1 MTSRVSPEFGQEPQ
15 RRYNFTDLYLRM
27 YQVCSGR
34 IYAQGKQALA
44 KSTNYPWAQQLD
56 FIAKDP
62 FPTASMTHVQ
72 GHRLNGDSS
81 PRLPPNVL
89 ESWNYLQSRPQ
100 RVSRRHTPP
109 RQLLPSRWFGLV
121 TAIIGTLSASFV
133 DSKHHFYLYH
143 DDSIE
148 LNADNA
154 RMAFFKCRGTRR
166 MGAGLASQ
174 RFTCKV
180 VQSSSHRRSF
190 YLHVVTRKLRS
201 QQVFIVF
208 NNGRMR
214 FATCILMLGD
224 NDSGLVP
231 LLGRYAEG
239 KYWVLEAPQA
249 SFELESQIVFLFDNA
264 RIQIWH
270 AHPDAARSPNE
281 RAGRNRVWALRITP
295 DRELTSSN
303 VAWCLGIDVAS
314 LQCSGGREAGLVQ
327 WVETNIDWLS
337 LTLEYFKTL
346 FAEATSPDL
355 HHSLS
360 VIVASA
366 VYVTLTKGDWED
378 RDGDCVRAEPVPRN
392 LDKLPADEAARDVEG
407 SVDAGLKTCLR
418 ALLSKYEVGLSS
430 TSSGLV
436 EREEGTGGICRRNG
450 LEAYRYMNVT
460 RWWSDERRCEKREDV
475 KTQRSA
481 GSHGSGS
488 SPCGN
493 GRGRVDFCEATLMPT
508 DKGKLLGCTRRDK
521 ARTVVEHCCSAR
533 EVGILKFVCSFSLA
547 YYYLDIGFGCIQDR
561 RSASPRTLRIT
572 RLNLISILV
581 MIMEKAN
588 TSFLST
594 LEHITTTSAKGLCI
608 HSSVVIAGFATHSTT
623 WIECALLARSRSPD
637 GAFAERRYTTPLM
650 TVNVVSSKA
659 ETMEECAGGIFR
671 KVKRARYSS
680 GSGLYGDGLTE
691 SLEDH
696 YRFRNVYG
704 LGHMFHELMRYSDGA
719 LCWPEVG
726 SCSTMISSSSTTSR
740 FGLHK
745 LTITADSRLLLRRQ
759 PAHNYLCSAC
769 VRYLID
775 PMPLETRR
783 MTRPDSAGYGMNRV
797 PKDVQP
803 IALLLDELRG
813 WTYTMS
819 NLIDS
824 LQSSSTDSAGG
835 KLSLCGTGAYT
846 IVIKPSLFES
856 RRHRDDGVG
865 SQDQTKWQ
873 SADWITQT
881 ECARGRDL
889 GRSWCGELVGVVRR
903 GGRVGGLRT
912 DGRQRPRECARR
924 RWRDAYAERKDVDGG
939 GLFLAWTEVGRSRG
953 GQWCGCEGGRAVIY
967 RRRRAVDGHKF
978 IGTGRFVHEGG
989 STGIWREF
997 IGTGH
1002 FVHK

>member
-1 MTSRVSPEFGQEPQ
+1 MQAASFTNETLGPSHRRVKVMTSRVSPEFGQEPQ
-15 RRYNFTDLYLRM
+15 RRYTYIFEL

-100 RVSRRHTPP
+100 RVPARHTPP

-148 LNADNA
+148 LNADNGEIL
-154 RMAFFKCRGTRR
+154 FFSVFDGSQNGLLQCRGTRR

-224 NDSGLVP
+224 NGKI
-231 LLGRYAEG
+231 LLRLRLGPFTRKVMAEG

-249 SFELESQIVFLFDNA
+249 SFELESVSNSVPLRQCAAFKFGMRTLMLQGPQMNA
-264 RIQIWH
+264 
-270 AHPDAARSPNE
+270 PD
-281 RAGRNRVWALRITP
+281 RNRVWALRITP

-314 LQCSGGREAGLVQ
+314 FAVLGSSSTRPSVDS
-327 WVETNIDWLS
+327 VEI
-337 LTLEYFKTL
+337 ETL

-366 VYVTLTKGDWED
+366 VYVTLDEGRLGRFRD

-430 TSSGLV
+430 TSSFRVLLKGRKALV
-436 EREEGTGGICRRNG
+436 EYVAGTAWRRNRG
-450 LEAYRYMNVT
+450 ARAATARGVVHAETGVEE
-460 RWWSDERRCEKREDV
+460 WSARRGREDYE
-475 KTQRSA
+475 
-481 GSHGSGS
+481 
-488 SPCGN
+488 
-493 GRGRVDFCEATLMPT
+493 RGRDSVRRDVCGGGTSTEAMRGRCWRDACVGGRDVNGGASARRLLMPT

-521 ARTVVEHCCSAR
+521 ARTCS
-533 EVGILKFVCSFSLA
+533 EVGILKFVTLV
-547 YYYLDIGFGCIQDR
+547 FGCIQDR

-759 PAHNYLCSAC
+759 PAHNTS
-769 VRYLID
+769 VRRVVKRRRRLRLRRRKRAHYEPKTVRRGKIE
-775 PMPLETRR
+775 PLWN
-783 MTRPDSAGYGMNRV
+783 G
-797 PKDVQP
+797 
-803 IALLLDELRG
+803 
-813 WTYTMS
+813 
-819 NLIDS
+819 
-824 LQSSSTDSAGG
+824 
-835 KLSLCGTGAYT
+835 
-846 IVIKPSLFES
+846 FES

-873 SADWITQT
+873 RRRTLTI
-881 ECARGRDL
+881 EGVCARTRL
-889 GRSWCGELVGVVRR
+889 GEKLVRRACRSGAR